1 MKPNRCKAAMDEGR
15 VPLGHMLSEFGT
27 RSMARI
33 LEVADLDFVLIDMEH
48 TGFEIAD
55 VADLVAWFKA
65 TTVAPFVRVPQ
76 TDYHFIARALDA
88 GVLGVMVPD
97 VKSGAEA
104 RAIVDAAK
112 YAPLGNRG
120 LGLGAP
126 HTDFQPINPR
136 EYMDFANDNTTIIC
150 QIESQAGLDQ
160 LTSIASAP
168 GVDVLWVGH
177 NDLSQSL
184 GVPVQYDHKRFTDAL
199 RLVLDTANRFG
210 LKAGIQPGTMAQ
222 AQGWLDFGFNI
233 ISYGT
238 DLSIYRQAV
247 TSQVSELRQ
256 MTKTS

>member
-1 MKPNRCKAAMDEGR
+1 MMSLD
-15 VPLGHMLSEFGT
+15 
-27 RSMARI
+27 
-33 LEVADLDFVLIDMEH
+33 EVAAAL
-48 TGFEIAD
+48 
-55 VADLVAWFKA
+55 
-65 TTVAPFVRVPQ
+65 
-76 TDYHFIARALDA
+76 ARLFPA
-88 GVLGVMVPD
+88 
-97 VKSGAEA
+97 A
-104 RAIVDAAK
+104 RSVS
-112 YAPLGNRG
+112 PL
-120 LGLGAP
+120 LSSS
-126 HTDFQPINPR
+126 PR
-136 EYMDFANDNTTIIC
+136 YRC
-150 QIESQAGLDQ
+150 Q

-184 GVPVQYDHKRFTDAL
+184 GVPGQYDHKRFTDAL